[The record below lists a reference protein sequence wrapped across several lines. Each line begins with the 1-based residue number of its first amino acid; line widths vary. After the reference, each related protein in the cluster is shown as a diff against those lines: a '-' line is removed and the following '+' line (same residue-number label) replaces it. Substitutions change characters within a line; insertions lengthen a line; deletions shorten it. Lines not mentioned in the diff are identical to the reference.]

1 MRTVG
6 AASESDAIEKNRLAI
21 QSSGAPP
28 ARRMINI
35 PRIVAVDLA
44 RGKTEGL
51 SVGNQLAMLPNFL
64 PGGGHLPAVVF
75 TYENQRQRP
84 DAGDVHGFMKIA
96 RAQCSVAKES
106 QTHGA
111 LPFQL
116 HRQGQTRSH
125 HSAPRTKRWNHRVPL
140 FHREARADGYG
151 FLAAAGK
158 YLRRHLAFVLPTNAR
173 FFE

>member
-1 MRTVG
+1 MVLDFRTGLTKMGTVG
-6 AASESDAIEKNRLAI
+6 AAAKSDAIEKNRLAV
-21 QSSGAPP
+21 QSSGARP

-35 PRIVAVDLA
+35 PRVVAVYLA

-51 SVGNQLAMLPNFL
+51 RIGNQLALLPYFL
-64 PGGGHLPAVVF
+64 PWSGHLPAVVF

-96 RAQCSVAKES
+96 RAQRAVAKES

-125 HSAPRTKRWNHRVPL
+125 RQMAADHRRTGH
-140 FHREARADGYG
+140 HTA
-151 FLAAAGK
+151 
-158 YLRRHLAFVLPTNAR
+158 LRP
-173 FFE
+173 